1 MYVGLSTVKPNIHI
15 TAHYISKPFS
25 GETMK
30 NGIKK
35 ITVIGAGVMGVQIA
49 ARAAVFGST
58 ASLYHYKPEAIEKA
72 RHSIISKINRY
83 HDSGTVG
90 GTSDE
95 SASRLSVH
103 EDLRVALESS
113 DLVIECIPEKLK
125 FKKEIF
131 SEIDKIAPPGCI
143 LSTNSSSIPVT
154 RIEDSVNRKDK
165 VANIHFYTP
174 IPKNNFVDLM
184 KGTFMEDDDFEK
196 IKVWIKKI
204 KCVPLIVKKECMG
217 FVFNRIWRSVK
228 KDALASWANGHADF
242 KDIDRGW
249 MIFTGMPIGPF
260 GMMDSVGLD
269 VVYDVEMEYFQES
282 GDEKDKPPLLLKK
295 MIDDGNLGRKAGRG
309 FYEWGDP
316 EFSRPGFLE

>member
-1 MYVGLSTVKPNIHI
+1 
-15 TAHYISKPFS
+15 
-25 GETMK
+25 MK
-30 NGIKK
+30 NDIEK

-58 ASLYHYKPEAIEKA
+58 TSLYHYKPEAIEKA
-72 RHSIISKINRY
+72 RHSIVSKIKRY
-83 HDSGTVG
+83 HDAGTIG
-90 GTSDE
+90 GSSEE
-95 SASRLSVH
+95 SIARLSVH
-103 EDLRVALESS
+103 EDLAMALESS
-113 DLVIECIPEKLK
+113 DLVIECIPEKLA
-125 FKKEIF
+125 FKKQIF
-131 SEIDKIAPPGCI
+131 DDIDKNAPPECI
-143 LSTNSSSIPVT
+143 IATNSSSIPVT
-154 RIEDSVNRKDK
+154 RIEDAVARKGK

-184 KGTFMEDDDFEK
+184 KGTFMEDIDFER

-228 KDALASWANGHADF
+228 KDALASWADGHADF
-242 KDIDRGW
+242 QDIDRGW

-260 GMMDSVGLD
+260 GMMDFVGLD
-269 VVYDVEMEYFQES
+269 VVYDVEMEYYQES

-309 FYEWGDP
+309 FYDWDDP
-316 EFSRPGFLE
+316 EFSRPDFLG